1 MDKKLSTMYDLCET
15 VFRELEEANE
25 KIRKAGGKV
34 SAGDVT
40 YLKELT
46 ETMENL
52 KCTIAKLEA
61 EENGYSGRYWDG
73 NYYRNGMNEM
83 SRESGRRMSNTRGLG
98 SSYAKGYS
106 RAEAKE
112 EFIAEA
118 YELMEKAPDEVI
130 RKKFERFLNEM

>member
-1 MDKKLSTMYDLCET
+1 
-15 VFRELEEANE
+15 
-25 KIRKAGGKV
+25 
-34 SAGDVT
+34 
-40 YLKELT
+40 
-46 ETMENL
+46 
-52 KCTIAKLEA
+52 
-61 EENGYSGRYWDG
+61 
-73 NYYRNGMNEM
+73 MNEM

-106 RAEAKE
+106 RTEAKE